1 MGSHRPLF
9 ARIAIV
15 VLTVVLFCVAAQVA
29 ATVLIRG
36 ERTKHLR
43 ELTDVAVRRSELAV
57 GFGAATLA
65 ELARRGV
72 TSCDPASLQ
81 AVRLQV
87 YQHGFVKDVRIVKRD
102 GSVIC
107 SAYSETLEFDNGRA
121 SRNEMLPSSDGT
133 ARLFRLDQINGVALG
148 LLRGITDDRALVAII
163 GVSSSLYDVMPSEI
177 HEDSNVELQLSNGQ
191 PIVGYDPLH
200 GPPAKDVL
208 DFTRSSKTYPLKV
221 LIKVNRAAFAEW
233 HAEPYWPIM
242 LIGAALGLIF
252 GILLVRAMPRP
263 SGEESEFDAA
273 LARKEFRPFYQPIF
287 DIRTGEIVGCETLAR
302 HIRADGSIALPMSFI
317 PVAERTGRMAPMT
330 WQVFGAAL
338 EELKPLLK
346 RNKYFKVSINIAP
359 RHLMSEGFVDAFRA
373 HVREAR
379 VSNRQIVLE
388 VTEREELP
396 DLDAAAATVANLRDL
411 GFHVAIDDVGIGHS
425 GLSQIQRLG
434 ASIIKIDKFF
444 VDRIGADPTAGAI
457 IEMLVRLAAELKM
470 TVVAEGI
477 ETHEQAAALS
487 ACGVEQG
494 QGYLVAP
501 PLPFGKFIALLDRP
515 PARAVDAA

>member
-36 ERTKHLR
+36 ERAKHLR

-65 ELARRGV
+65 QLARRGV
-72 TSCDPASLQ
+72 ISCDPASLQ

-148 LLRGITDDRALVAII
+148 LLRDITDDRALVAII

-208 DFTRSSKTYPLKV
+208 DFTRSSKTYP
-221 LIKVNRAAFAEW
+221 
-233 HAEPYWPIM
+233 
-242 LIGAALGLIF
+242 
-252 GILLVRAMPRP
+252 
-263 SGEESEFDAA
+263 
-273 LARKEFRPFYQPIF
+273 
-287 DIRTGEIVGCETLAR
+287 
-302 HIRADGSIALPMSFI
+302 
-317 PVAERTGRMAPMT
+317 
-330 WQVFGAAL
+330 
-338 EELKPLLK
+338 
-346 RNKYFKVSINIAP
+346 
-359 RHLMSEGFVDAFRA
+359 
-373 HVREAR
+373 
-379 VSNRQIVLE
+379 
-388 VTEREELP
+388 
-396 DLDAAAATVANLRDL
+396 
-411 GFHVAIDDVGIGHS
+411 
-425 GLSQIQRLG
+425 
-434 ASIIKIDKFF
+434 
-444 VDRIGADPTAGAI
+444 
-457 IEMLVRLAAELKM
+457 
-470 TVVAEGI
+470 
-477 ETHEQAAALS
+477 
-487 ACGVEQG
+487 
-494 QGYLVAP
+494 
-501 PLPFGKFIALLDRP
+501 
-515 PARAVDAA
+515 